1 MIFCPR
7 LCGLEEL
14 SVPGQRLFCWWQIP
28 YISCELYCTSNGFSV
43 TAVYAATSFIVLFSS
58 SSSYYAI
65 LLPVLQSLHISFSF
79 TFSPSPGFF
88 NSVFGNFLML
98 VRVILMASLVTS

>member
-1 MIFCPR
+1 
-7 LCGLEEL
+7 L
-14 SVPGQRLFCWWQIP
+14 
-28 YISCELYCTSNGFSV
+28 
-43 TAVYAATSFIVLFSS
+43 
-58 SSSYYAI
+58 
-65 LLPVLQSLHISFSF
+65 

>member
-1 MIFCPR
+1 MFCPR

-43 TAVYAATSFIVLFSS
+43 NAVYTATTFIVLFSS
-58 SSSYYAI
+58 SSS
-65 LLPVLQSLHISFSF
+65 LLCYTSPSSSVLIYKIFF

-88 NSVFGNFLML
+88 NSVFGNFFML
-98 VRVILMASLVTS
+98 LRVILMASLVTS

>member
-1 MIFCPR
+1 VGLKSFLYLDKDSFAGGKYPR
-7 LCGLEEL
+7 
-14 SVPGQRLFCWWQIP
+14 
-28 YISCELYCTSNGFSV
+28 ISCELYCTSNGFSV
-43 TAVYAATSFIVLFSS
+43 TAVYTATSFIVPFSS
-58 SSSYYAI
+58 SSS
-65 LLPVLQSLHISFSF
+65 LLCYTSPSSSVLIYKFFL

>member
-1 MIFCPR
+1 M
-7 LCGLEEL
+7 GLK
-14 SVPGQRLFCWWQIP
+14 SF
-28 YISCELYCTSNGFSV
+28 LYLDKD
-43 TAVYAATSFIVLFSS
+43 SFAGGKYPIYLVSYIVLLMAFLSMLFIQLPLLLFFLVLVLP
-58 SSSYYAI
+58 YYAL
-65 LLPVLQSLHISFSF
+65 LLPVLQSLYKFFF